1 MVGSVITIL
10 GMGGLFLWIW
20 NKGCLASTRRMA
32 LLPLAVCAIEVFTF
46 GLIQTVF
53 PFVAALLWLSR
64 LLLAFC
70 CIRKLC
76 LDRRTARRRAERRAA
91 VCSAVPCERAAEY
104 RCA

>member
-1 MVGSVITIL
+1 MVGSVMTIL
-10 GMGGLFLWIW
+10 GMGGLFLWMW

-32 LLPLAVCAIEVFTF
+32 LLPLTVCAIEVFTF

-53 PFVAALLWLSR
+53 PLVAALLWLSR

-70 CIRKLC
+70 CIRKLR
-76 LDRRTARRRAERRAA
+76 LDRRAARRRAGKRAA
-91 VCSAVPCERAAEY
+91 ACSAVSCERPAAY